1 MADDA
6 ASASSTPPAS
16 TEAKPFQLGIE
27 QKDFL
32 AAPLPP
38 VQNYPRPMMQQTP
51 NYGPVPPMQGNAQQ
65 QGLNGGVQQGPPGNM
80 QMMNPQSAQPQSQQ
94 GYLPPQFLG
103 RWLVNGTR
111 SKVEALP
118 QYQSGMD
125 SIFSMQT
132 QNIWTIQGSPQQ
144 GYTLGSD
151 QGVQTSLMVQTTG
164 DTAILRYQHP
174 IHNTIAQEAVVMQL
188 MPGGATF
195 NGLER
200 ISILKQG
207 EPGPRAKVEYNLVG
221 RRQ

>member
-6 ASASSTPPAS
+6 ASASATPPVG
-16 TEAKPFQLGIE
+16 TDAKPFQLGIE

-32 AAPLPP
+32 APPPPP
-38 VQNYPRPMMQQTP
+38 VQNYPKPMMQQTP
-51 NYGPVPPMQGNAQQ
+51 AYGSGQPMQGNVQQ

-80 QMMNPQSAQPQSQQ
+80 QMMNPQSAVPQP

-118 QYQSGMD
+118 QYQGGMD

-132 QNIWTIQGSPQQ
+132 QNIWTIQGSQQQ

-164 DTAILRYQHP
+164 DTAVLRYQHP
-174 IHNTIAQEAVVMQL
+174 IHNTMAQEAVVMQL

-195 NGLER
+195 SGLER
-200 ISILKQG
+200 ISIVKQG